1 MLRCLIREAIPSHIR
16 HSTLSY
22 GNSLGTTVFLP
33 RLSIRTSHSP
43 RPRSFFNRHAW
54 GSESL
59 VAREFHYA
67 ITGPPR
73 FIRMSALVQRRR
85 IDTSRIRDLSRRDTG
100 QFLSQNFFPRDLIK
114 IVNLSAYAICGAAA
128 IARHSVRT
136 EAFNPEE
143 KGRAGRRS
151 KGGPQHPGDDP
162 YERYSLETSFSRS
175 PVSLSRGTLDRRRVE

>member
-67 ITGPPR
+67 ITEPPR

-85 IDTSRIRDLSRRDTG
+85 IDTSRIRDLSRCDTG

-114 IVNLSAYAICGAAA
+114 IVNLSAYAYLRSRRDRTPFGPDGGVQPRRKGSRGKKKQRRAAA
-128 IARHSVRT
+128 SG
-136 EAFNPEE
+136 
-143 KGRAGRRS
+143 GR
-151 KGGPQHPGDDP
+151 
-162 YERYSLETSFSRS
+162 SL
-175 PVSLSRGTLDRRRVE
+175 